1 MLDSNNLIEY
11 ILKKYLLKPQG
22 NNSAQPGTKLC
33 PIEEK
38 VENSLERGR
47 GNGRELKPS
56 NVIAIP
62 KWKTLKSVPRY
73 TKEEK
78 RTETTSGVISA
89 ELRVEAQLAL
99 M

>member
-1 MLDSNNLIEY
+1 M
-11 ILKKYLLKPQG
+11 KPQG
-22 NNSAQPGTKLC
+22 NNSAQPGIKLC

-38 VENSLERGR
+38 VENSRKGR
-47 GNGRELKPS
+47 ENGRELKPS

-73 TKEEK
+73 TKERK
-78 RTETTSGVISA
+78 RETTSGVISA